1 MTTPL
6 ISIIVVGYKMKQQL
20 HNTLC
25 SLKST
30 YQRNVD
36 PDDYEVI
43 VVENSSDDNF
53 APTDVSKE
61 YGSNFRY
68 FLRQETGQSPVPAV
82 NFAFEQCQG
91 QYIGLIIDGARMLSP
106 GVIHYVK
113 TAIQISGGAIVAV
126 PGYHIGETE
135 HHLTEPEYS
144 VEFEQNLLQETR
156 WQEDGYRLFKIST
169 FSGANI
175 RGYLQPM
182 MECNCVF
189 ASKENFDR
197 IGRAD
202 TRFTLRGGGS
212 INLHI
217 YRSLVGLPKTKFFV
231 LPGEGS
237 FHQYHGGVTTS
248 SSHDREEELKAFN
261 DQLKSIWGK
270 KIGLRRNP
278 IILGTIDVNALT
290 FLGQSVEWAKKRA
303 ERLGDNPQ
311 TLWPNDYQ
319 Q

>member
-1 MTTPL
+1 
-6 ISIIVVGYKMKQQL
+6 MKQQL

-68 FLRQETGQSPVPAV
+68 FLRQETSQSPVPAV

-113 TAIQISGGAIVAV
+113 MATQVSVNSIVAV
-126 PGYHIGETE
+126 PGYHIGESE
-135 HHLTEPEYS
+135 HHLTEPGYS
-144 VEFEQNLLQETR
+144 VEFEQNLLKQAE
-156 WQEDGYRLFKIST
+156 WQENGYRLFKVST
-169 FSGANI
+169 FSGANA

-182 MECNCVF
+182 MECNCIF
-189 ASKENFDR
+189 ASKINFDT

-217 YRSLVGLPKTKFFV
+217 YRSLINIPDTQFFV

-248 SSHDREEELKAFN
+248 HSTDREKELASFN
-261 DQLKSIWGK
+261 SQLKSIWGNSGT
-270 KIGLRRNP
+270 IRRNP
-278 IILGTIDVNALT
+278 IMLGSIDANALN
-290 FLGQSVEWAKKRA
+290 FLEQSAHTAQKRA
-303 ERLGDNPQ
+303 ARLGDDSQ
-311 TLWPNDYQ
+311 ILWPDDYHQ
-319 Q
+319 ITSE